1 MISLNKIFYGLFI
14 LMLVAGIYTYQL
26 MWFKSSDELITLLL
40 ALLCVLDILSNKN
53 HRRYK
58 GLFWI
63 VGIMTFY
70 LLYSLVGVHYNTPKA
85 IFYDFFIQIKP
96 FIAFYVAYAMGVR
109 FTGAQK
115 LFLKKLCVV
124 LSVAML
130 GIILVGLGEAFFFH
144 VAYYGLIS
152 TVLFLIYYYCSCQ
165 DMCRKDKIIMLFIL
179 SGRTVS
185 LFVVQ
190 TGTIV
195 ESKVKAV
202 GNDGFGFLWRLIC
215 SLG

>member
-109 FTGAQK
+109 FTGAQN
-115 LFLKKLCVV
+115 
-124 LSVAML
+124 
-130 GIILVGLGEAFFFH
+130 FF
-144 VAYYGLIS
+144 
-152 TVLFLIYYYCSCQ
+152 
-165 DMCRKDKIIMLFIL
+165 
-179 SGRTVS
+179 
-185 LFVVQ
+185 
-190 TGTIV
+190 
-195 ESKVKAV
+195 
-202 GNDGFGFLWRLIC
+202 
-215 SLG
+215 

>member
-58 GLFWI
+58 GLFGV

-144 VAYYGLIS
+144 VAYYGLILS
-152 TVLFLIYYYCSCQ
+152 LIH
-165 DMCRKDKIIMLFIL
+165 I
-179 SGRTVS
+179 
-185 LFVVQ
+185 
-190 TGTIV
+190 
-195 ESKVKAV
+195 
-202 GNDGFGFLWRLIC
+202 
-215 SLG
+215 

>member
-115 LFLKKLCVV
+115 LFFEKT
-124 LSVAML
+124 MR
-130 GIILVGLGEAFFFH
+130 
-144 VAYYGLIS
+144 
-152 TVLFLIYYYCSCQ
+152 CSQC
-165 DMCRKDKIIMLFIL
+165 DDAGNNTCRL
-179 SGRTVS
+179 RR
-185 LFVVQ
+185 
-190 TGTIV
+190 
-195 ESKVKAV
+195 
-202 GNDGFGFLWRLIC
+202 GFLLSC
-215 SLG
+215 SVLWSYQYGFIFDILLLLLPGYEP

>member
-124 LSVAML
+124 LSVTML

-165 DMCRKDKIIMLFIL
+165 DMSL
-179 SGRTVS
+179 S
-185 LFVVQ
+185 
-190 TGTIV
+190 
-195 ESKVKAV
+195 
-202 GNDGFGFLWRLIC
+202 LIHI
-215 SLG
+215 SEPTRH

>member
-96 FIAFYVAYAMGVR
+96 FIAFYKFITFTPELQAYSPEIGPA
-109 FTGAQK
+109 AQFK
-115 LFLKKLCVV
+115 
-124 LSVAML
+124 
-130 GIILVGLGEAFFFH
+130 
-144 VAYYGLIS
+144 
-152 TVLFLIYYYCSCQ
+152 
-165 DMCRKDKIIMLFIL
+165 
-179 SGRTVS
+179 
-185 LFVVQ
+185 
-190 TGTIV
+190 
-195 ESKVKAV
+195 KVKTFFEKTMRCSQCGDV
-202 GNDGFGFLWRLIC
+202 GNNTCRLRRGFLLSC
-215 SLG
+215 SVLWPYQYGFIFDILLLLLPGYEP